1 MFHISALRGIAAAQL
16 KGRTSGGCSPGLLWE
31 LGELLGGNA
40 GWNGEDG
47 CKVLGA
53 WLCIRGVTQVVSH

>member
-1 MFHISALRGIAAAQL
+1 VVDVAQGYC
-16 KGRTSGGCSPGLLWE
+16 GR

-53 WLCIRGVTQVVSH
+53 WLGIRGGTQVVSH